1 MVKRGEATEIGPLG
15 LEPTSPFSAH
25 RSPQLPQAKVTSAQQ
40 DKSCGI
46 YSHILFSTGART
58 LQTEGWK
65 RAHPSELPQTKVSTS
80 ALCLKQVE
88 VLRGK
93 LCAKCEIPLNLFQVI
108 LVV

>member
-1 MVKRGEATEIGPLG
+1 MVKRGEATEIGLLG

-40 DKSCGI
+40 DQSWGI
-46 YSHILFSTGART
+46 YSHILFSTRART

-80 ALCLKQVE
+80 AAQLE
-88 VLRGK
+88 VLYGK
-93 LCAKCEIPLNLFQVI
+93 LCAKCTISMSPFQVI
-108 LVV
+108 FVV